1 MAQLAVLTAGLLLN
15 VASQASDEVDRSM
28 PKGFLSKYLPSGF
41 SDSKGPMSEHDKFIT
56 PSINRMRQGNGPDV
70 ASHPAGLSSTNTA
83 NTEEKQAMQKLI
95 DNDFHKPIALSAIGA
110 GLLSL
115 VAMLGVR
122 MWRSLQPATVLASSG
137 GHGPGLPANTASALG
152 DYVMEMKSQDPNID
166 HSAAVLET
174 TASGILSRLETKL
187 NSSIGGW
194 GIPSSQNS
202 HPLTLCYAGP
212 ATSGFSKTTRKK
224 KGAGKKGKASSAA
237 GLTTD
242 NGWVPL
248 VDLESLADGEAK
260 AVGRSVTG
268 KPYLV
273 RRSKASGD
281 VITTS
286 CDCGRCEYPLLKADQ
301 RPIDEGG
308 EELVC
313 DMCGAAFDLADGS
326 ARESVKDAGNKLF
339 APLLRSKPQRPLSIF
354 PTRELADGRF
364 FVNITAE
371 SFAGPIAN
379 ALGDDNGPRKD
390 SSNV

>member
-1 MAQLAVLTAGLLLN
+1 MAQLAVLIAGVLLN

-41 SDSKGPMSEHDKFIT
+41 SDSKGSMSERDKFIT

-70 ASHPAGLSSTNTA
+70 ASHPAGLSSTKIA
-83 NTEEKQAMQKLI
+83 NAEEKQA
-95 DNDFHKPIALSAIGA
+95 PLSSSMAIGA

-122 MWRSLQPATVLASSG
+122 MWRSLQPA
-137 GHGPGLPANTASALG
+137 NTASARG
-152 DYVMEMKSQDPNID
+152 DYAMEMKSHD
-166 HSAAVLET
+166 HTAAVLET

-187 NSSIGGW
+187 NSSTVLETTASGILSRLETKLNPSIGGW
-194 GIPSSQNS
+194 GISSSQNS
-202 HPLTLCYAGP
+202 RPLTLCYAAP
-212 ATSGFSKTTRKK
+212 ATAGFSKTTRKK
-224 KGAGKKGKASSAA
+224 KSAGKKGKASSAA

-281 VITTS
+281 VIATS

-326 ARESVKDAGNKLF
+326 ARETDKDAGNKLF
-339 APLLRSKPQRPLSIF
+339 APLLRNKPQRPLSIF

-379 ALGDDNGPRKD
+379 ALGDDNGPRRD

>member
-1 MAQLAVLTAGLLLN
+1 MAQLAVLIAGLLLN

-28 PKGFLSKYLPSGF
+28 PKGFLQ
-41 SDSKGPMSEHDKFIT
+41 HDKFIT

-70 ASHPAGLSSTNTA
+70 ASHPAGLSSTKIA
-83 NTEEKQAMQKLI
+83 NAEEKQVMLL
-95 DNDFHKPIALSAIGA
+95 DNDFHTPSVLAIGA

-122 MWRSLQPATVLASSG
+122 MWRSLQPA
-137 GHGPGLPANTASALG
+137 NTG
-152 DYVMEMKSQDPNID
+152 DYVMEMKSHD

-187 NSSIGGW
+187 NPSIGGW
-194 GIPSSQNS
+194 GISSSQNS
-202 HPLTLCYAGP
+202 RPLTLCYAAP
-212 ATSGFSKTTRKK
+212 ATAGFSKTTRKK

-260 AVGRSVTG
+260 AVGRSVSG

-281 VITTS
+281 VIATS

-326 ARESVKDAGNKLF
+326 ARETDMDAGNKLF
-339 APLLRSKPQRPLSIF
+339 APLLRNKPQRPLSIF

-379 ALGDDNGPRKD
+379 ALGDDNGPRRD